1 MTRPKVKFIIKRLF
15 RALTWP
21 LCVLYWITARVRDP
35 DASFASF
42 SQFLS
47 LFPGKT
53 GSYLRAAFFS
63 QVCPQTS
70 DEIVIGFLTL
80 LSHRDTT
87 IHRGVYI
94 GPQCNI
100 GKCTIGEDT
109 LIGSGVHI
117 LSGSQQH
124 VFDDP
129 DKPIQQQGGKFEKIS
144 IGWDCWLGNKSLIM
158 ANLPEKTIVA
168 SGSVVNRSPEMPGSI
183 VAGNPAKTRRNRS
196 RSRDNNIEGTTT
208 RP

>member
-1 MTRPKVKFIIKRLF
+1 MPNSNAKKRIKQLF

-21 LCVLYWITARVRDP
+21 LYVLYRLIARFSSP
-35 DASFASF
+35 DSAFAAF

-47 LFPGKT
+47 LFPGKI
-53 GSYLRAAFFS
+53 GSYLRAAFYS
-63 QVCPQTS
+63 QACPGTS

-87 IHRGVYI
+87 IQRGVYI

-117 LSGSQQH
+117 LSGSRQH
-124 VFDDP
+124 NFDDT
-129 DKPIQQQGGKFEKIS
+129 DTPIQEQGGHYEKIS
-144 IGWDCWLGNKSLIM
+144 IGRDCWLGNQSVIM
-158 ANLPEKTIVA
+158 QPIAPHCIIA
-168 SGSVVNRSPEMPGSI
+168 AGSVLTKPIRESACILG
-183 VAGNPAKTRRNRS
+183 GNPAGVLKKRFQT
-196 RSRDNNIEGTTT
+196 DT
-208 RP
+208 